1 MITVVIT
8 KSLALALALALADGT
23 RAGGDEVGS
32 EIAKMLQL
40 AVKDVVQT

>member
-8 KSLALALALALADGT
+8 KSLALALALADGT